1 MSPHTHSISRRHLAA
16 GAAWTVPAIAVAAM
30 APNVSASLQP
40 GLQGWVILTKTC
52 RSGDAGRSMT
62 IDVNGFGSYPSRG
75 LWVYNT
81 TSTTT
86 IAAAKIT
93 FYFPSALQLSF
104 STATN
109 HSPSWSSLAADSSAP
124 AIQGMTAYS
133 ASYTGSFAFVPAG
146 NGQPA
151 YSYAVG
157 QPHYQ
162 ATASV
167 PPSSNYCESD
177 KLPVTARRTVTV
189 DGQVITFSRSV
200 NL

>member
-1 MSPHTHSISRRHLAA
+1 MRLARSAWYTESFMPMPA
-16 GAAWTVPAIAVAAM
+16 GAAAMAMRGSCSVTGPKLPVAADKTE
-30 APNVSASLQP
+30 NP
-40 GLQGWVILTKTC
+40 G
-52 RSGDAGRSMT
+52 
-62 IDVNGFGSYPSRG
+62 
-75 LWVYNT
+75 
-81 TSTTT
+81 
-86 IAAAKIT
+86 
-93 FYFPSALQLSF
+93 ALF
-104 STATN
+104 
-109 HSPSWSSLAADSSAP
+109 ADGQSAP
-124 AIQGMTAYS
+124 
-133 ASYTGSFAFVPAG
+133 AFVPAG

-167 PPSSNYCESD
+167 PSSSNYCESD

>member
-1 MSPHTHSISRRHLAA
+1 MVLLNDLVLSPVQALPASRTATNSPWNRPA
-16 GAAWTVPAIAVAAM
+16 GGPELPTTASTWTACTEPKL
-30 APNVSASLQP
+30 P
-40 GLQGWVILTKTC
+40 
-52 RSGDAGRSMT
+52 
-62 IDVNGFGSYPSRG
+62 RG
-75 LWVYNT
+75 LW
-81 TSTTT
+81 TSE
-86 IAAAKIT
+86 K
-93 FYFPSALQLSF
+93 
-104 STATN
+104 
-109 HSPSWSSLAADSSAP
+109 AADRALD
-124 AIQGMTAYS
+124 
-133 ASYTGSFAFVPAG
+133 AG

-167 PPSSNYCESD
+167 PSSSNYCESD